1 MAIHSAVR
9 STRRIA
15 RTTILATISACL
27 LVSHVAAVTARAQA
41 VSGAGD
47 DAIPVPKG
55 GVRFRIGG
63 LWTDYSDV
71 FAPDAR
77 GGLARR
83 PLLSALNTSSL
94 GTRRLP
100 QLIGAEQAIR
110 TLAAQPSYALSLG
123 TFEAIGNVRQSTVPM
138 AFDFGV
144 TKKLSIGLVVPYV
157 ESRDHSQLVLNRA
170 GTGATVGRNPAFDAT
185 TGAAAR
191 TANGVLLK
199 QIALARTTLAAEI
212 TRCGVATATNCDA
225 IRANPAAAQTLL
237 QTALTTQSALAKVYG
252 DSTRG
257 GSPVVPISGSAI
269 DVAIAA
275 SIGSLR
281 SAFQGFGVASIAATA
296 APSSATVVYGT
307 GSIGAIGADSAFG
320 LRYKNV
326 GNTRR
331 AGIGDIDLT
340 VTALLHDTFDA
351 DQKKRLNNTGRG
363 VRTSLTAGFRF
374 GSAGADFVENP
385 LDVPIGEGASAIL
398 LRSTTD
404 FIANKTFWVS
414 GTLRIVKPFADNIAV
429 ALPLLTDSTI
439 FASYFNGSAARK
451 LAMRTEIEIAPR
463 FMIGQFFGLSGAY
476 LFRRVGTETL
486 TPLVLNATQVDP
498 AIGTNP
504 YAGRTTP
511 ARTLHAVTIAAS
523 FSSLASYMRG
533 GANFPLELLFSHTQA
548 IFASGAAQPVSGID
562 RLELKIYRGFPRR

>member
-1 MAIHSAVR
+1 MATYSVVC
-9 STRRIA
+9 STRHIA
-15 RTTILATISACL
+15 RTTILTAMMSFAL
-27 LVSHVAAVTARAQA
+27 LTHVAAATAGAQA

-47 DAIPVPKG
+47 DAIPIPKG

-63 LWTDYSDV
+63 LWNDYSDV
-71 FAPDAR
+71 FAPDAT
-77 GGLARR
+77 GGLTKH

-94 GTRRLP
+94 GTRQLP
-100 QLIGAEQAIR
+100 QLAAAEKAIR
-110 TLAAQPSYALSLG
+110 SLAAQPAYALSLG
-123 TFEAIGNVRQSTVPM
+123 TFEALGNVRQSSVPM
-138 AFDFGV
+138 AFDVGI
-144 TKKLSIGLVVPYV
+144 TKKLSIGIVVPYV

-170 GTGATVGRNPAFDAT
+170 GTSATVGRNPAFDAT

-191 TANGVLLK
+191 TANGALLR
-199 QIALARTTLAAEI
+199 QIALARTTLTAEI
-212 TRCGVATATNCDA
+212 ARCAVTTATGCDA
-225 IRANPAAAQTLL
+225 IRANPTAAQNLL
-237 QTALTTQSALAKVYG
+237 QTALATQSALATVYG
-252 DSTRG
+252 DSARG
-257 GSPVVPISGSAI
+257 GSPVVPISGSAT
-269 DVAIAA
+269 DAAIAA

-296 APSSATVVYGT
+296 APSAATVVYGT
-307 GSIGAIGADSAFG
+307 GSIGAIGADSAFS

-340 VTALLHDTFDA
+340 VTALLHDTFDG

-385 LDVPIGEGASAIL
+385 LDVPIGDGASALL

-404 FIANKTFWVS
+404 FIANRTFWVS
-414 GTLRIVKPFADNIAV
+414 GTLRIVKPFADNVAV

-439 FASYFNGSAARK
+439 FAGSFNGSAARK

-486 TPLVLNATQVDP
+486 VPFALNSTTVDP
-498 AIGTNP
+498 SIGTDP

-511 ARTLHAVTIAAS
+511 ARTLQAVTIAAS

-548 IFASGAAQPVSGID
+548 IFATGAAQPVSGID